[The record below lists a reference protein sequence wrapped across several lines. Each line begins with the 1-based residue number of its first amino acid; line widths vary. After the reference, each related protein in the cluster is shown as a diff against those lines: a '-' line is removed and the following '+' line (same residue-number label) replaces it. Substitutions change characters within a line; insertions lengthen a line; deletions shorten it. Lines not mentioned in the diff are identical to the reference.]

1 VNSPNQRAA
10 SHARID
16 GSGRVMAIYI
26 SRAIL
31 VLTLAVCGASAT
43 SSCAREGTAIP
54 IENTNPKE
62 QAEKLANSYGRSLGA
77 EYRPFDNRNFVSFG
91 EVSFRYDASKGS
103 IIAYVFVT
111 PVTMENPT
119 PTQIAYRASFVRSL
133 NDPEIGGM
141 FENGGAIWVLD
152 EALKGFFM
160 TYEFPVSTTT
170 SRQLRSK
177 INELVAISGPWV
189 VDWWGQVADI
199 KDGVIPKPTR
209 RITRADRR

>member
-1 VNSPNQRAA
+1 
-10 SHARID
+10 
-16 GSGRVMAIYI
+16 MAIYF

-31 VLTLAVCGASAT
+31 VLTLAVCGASAI

-91 EVSFRYDASKGS
+91 EVSFRYDAAKNAIVG
-103 IIAYVFVT
+103 YVFVT
-111 PVTMENPT
+111 PADLENMT
-119 PTQIAYRASFVRSL
+119 PVQVDNQMSFVAAL
-133 NDPEIGGM
+133 NDPQIGGM
-141 FENGGAIWVLD
+141 YEHGGSIWVLD
-152 EALKGFFM
+152 RALKGYFM
-160 TYEFPVSTTT
+160 TYEFPVATTT
-170 SRQLRSK
+170 NQQLRSK

-189 VDWWGQVADI
+189 IDWWMEVLGI
-199 KDGVIPKPTR
+199 KLGELPKPTR